1 MKAMILAAGRGER
14 MRPLTDHTP
23 KPLLKVGG
31 KPLIVWH
38 LERLA
43 KAGFKDI
50 VINHAHLG
58 EQIEAALGNG
68 SAWGLCIQYSSE
80 KVALETAGG
89 IANALHL
96 LGDEPF
102 LVVNGDTYTDFDFS
116 TLVPRPQA
124 GLVETYPQ
132 AGLVGHLVVPSEE
145 LGRGATVQNCLA
157 HLVLVDNPPQHPNGD
172 FAIQGGMLKNEGS
185 QMLTFS
191 GVGMYHPDL
200 FAEVTKGQPAKLAPL
215 LRKAIDNNV
224 ATAQYYQGVWH
235 DIGTPERLKS
245 LDESLVKL

>member
-43 KAGFKDI
+43 AAGFKDI

-58 EQIEAALGNG
+58 AQIEAALGNG
-68 SAWGLCIQYSSE
+68 APWGLSIKYSPE
-80 KVALETAGG
+80 KTALETAGG
-89 IANALHL
+89 IANALPL

-102 LVVNGDTYTDFDFS
+102 LVVNGDTFIEIDFAF
-116 TLVPRPQA
+116 L
-124 GLVETYPQ
+124 
-132 AGLVGHLVVPSEE
+132 HLKI
-145 LGRGATVQNCLA
+145 NMLA
-157 HLVLVDNPPQHPNGD
+157 HLVLIDNPPQHLQGD
-172 FAIQGGMLKNEGS
+172 FAIQDGMLKNTGI

-191 GVGMYHPDL
+191 GVGVYHPDL
-200 FAEVTKGQPAKLAPL
+200 FADIVSGEPAKLAPL
-215 LRKAIDNNV
+215 LRKAIDNNA
-224 ATAQYYQGVWH
+224 ATAQYYQGIWH
-235 DIGTPERLKS
+235 DIGTPERLKN
-245 LDESLVKL
+245 LDESLLKQYE

>member
-14 MRPLTDHTP
+14 MRPLTDFTP

-31 KPLIVWH
+31 KSLIVWH

-43 KAGFKDI
+43 KAGFKEV

-68 SAWGLCIQYSSE
+68 SAWGLSIQYSPE

-89 IANALHL
+89 IANALQL
-96 LGDEPF
+96 LTENGTKNEPF
-102 LVVNGDTYTDFDFS
+102 LVVNGDTFTEIDFVS
-116 TLVPRPQA
+116 LA
-124 GLVETYPQ
+124 
-132 AGLVGHLVVPSEE
+132 HLPTPSPFKGEGGGE
-145 LGRGATVQNCLA
+145 GKMVHNLA
-157 HLVLVDNPPQHPNGD
+157 HLVLIDNPPQHPNGD
-172 FAIQGGMLKNEGS
+172 FAIEFKSQLNGMLKNEGA

-191 GVGMYHPDL
+191 GVGVYHPDL

-215 LRKAIDNNV
+215 LRKAIDSNA

-245 LDESLVKL
+245 LDESL

>member
-31 KPLIVWH
+31 KPLIIWH

-68 SAWGLCIQYSSE
+68 ATWGLSIKYSPE
-80 KVALETAGG
+80 KTALETAGG
-89 IANALHL
+89 IASALSL
-96 LGDEPF
+96 LGDKPF
-102 LVVNGDTYTDFDFS
+102 LVVNGDTFIEIDFAF
-116 TLVPRPQA
+116 L
-124 GLVETYPQ
+124 
-132 AGLVGHLVVPSEE
+132 HLKI
-145 LGRGATVQNCLA
+145 NMMA
-157 HLVLVDNPPQHPNGD
+157 HLVLIDNPPQHLQGD
-172 FAIQGGMLKNEGS
+172 FAIDAGMLKNSGK

-191 GVGMYHPDL
+191 GVGVYHPDL
-200 FAEVTKGQPAKLAPL
+200 FADIVSGEPAKLAPL
-215 LRKAIDNNV
+215 LRKAIDNNA

-235 DIGTPERLKS
+235 DIGTPERLKN
-245 LDESLVKL
+245 LDESLLKQHE